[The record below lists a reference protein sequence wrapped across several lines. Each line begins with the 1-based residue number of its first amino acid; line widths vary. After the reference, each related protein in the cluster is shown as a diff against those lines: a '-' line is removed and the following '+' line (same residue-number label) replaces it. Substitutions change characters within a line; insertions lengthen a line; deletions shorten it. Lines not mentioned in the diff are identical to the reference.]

1 VDECVVYLAPKFIG
15 KGQGMASFGP
25 LTDLAQAVPL
35 SFSSAERM
43 GPDLRV
49 IARIAGR
56 DRF

>member
-1 VDECVVYLAPKFIG
+1 
-15 KGQGMASFGP
+15 MASFGP

-35 SFSSAERM
+35 SFSSAEMM